1 MESWMV
7 QKERELWYLSP
18 LSTIFQLYRGR
29 RCFRI
34 EVLLNADV
42 YMDISGVLYRVIFK
56 PS

>member
-18 LSTIFQLYRGR
+18 LSTIFQLHRGR

-42 YMDISGVLYRVIFK
+42 YMDISGVLYN
-56 PS
+56 